1 MDEAARC
8 HRVGFM
14 REGKMIAED
23 TPSELRATLDDRV
36 LELRGQPIALLRQ
49 VAHQDQDVEDVQA
62 FGDRLHVRVGQ
73 DWPILS

>member
-14 REGKMIAED
+14 RDGKIIAED
-23 TPSELRATLDDRV
+23 TPSKLRATLNGRI

-49 VAHQDQDVEDVQA
+49 VAHQDEDVEDVQA
-62 FGDRLHVRVGQ
+62 FGDRLHIRVGRGQ
-73 DWPILS
+73 G